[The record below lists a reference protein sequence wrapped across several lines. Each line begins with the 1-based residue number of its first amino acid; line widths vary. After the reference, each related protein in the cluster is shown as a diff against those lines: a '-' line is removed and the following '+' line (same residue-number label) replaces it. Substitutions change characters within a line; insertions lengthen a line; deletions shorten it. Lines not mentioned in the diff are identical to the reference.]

1 MQHILISCEG
11 AFLLAGAFLNF
22 HNLNG
27 KILERDAFRF
37 GGFCRFF
44 FFTGCDKLALFLK
57 MDGFALDQRFDLPRV
72 QFGRNTDRFDKRREL
87 LAEFI
92 PPVKNVD
99 TKRNKG
105 SSLIVAFLNR
115 CHGSVCFRRW

>member
-1 MQHILISCEG
+1 MPVRSLISITLTAKSSNEMHFG
-11 AFLLAGAFLNF
+11 S
-22 HNLNG
+22 
-27 KILERDAFRF
+27 

-105 SSLIVAFLNR
+105 SSLIVAFSQPMPWFGLF
-115 CHGSVCFRRW
+115 SSMVSPK